1 MSPVIFKAS
10 LADEPEPI
18 KFEQYWPRIEDI
30 GPALWAELHTVDRPS
45 AQWLANWLSRV
56 PAYCGCPDHFREIM
70 AANPVRFDDFFA
82 WSVEA
87 HNAVN
92 EYLGKPTLSLEE
104 AREFWKLKNHF
115 QIDFQGELTSNA
127 KK

>member
-1 MSPVIFKAS
+1 MAS
-10 LADEPEPI
+10 LAEDPEPS
-18 KFEQYWPRIEDI
+18 KLNQLPQKIEDL

-45 AQWLANWLSRV
+45 AQFFDNWLSRV
-56 PAYCGCPDHFREIM
+56 PSYCGCADHFREIL
-70 AANPVRFDDFFA
+70 AANPVRWDDFFA

-104 AREFWKLKNHF
+104 AAIIWASK
-115 QIDFQGELTSNA
+115 
-127 KK
+127 